1 MGLGNLGVVS
11 LKSCDFR
18 QIQKTCHVWVGIQ
31 HGGTFQRRSIFA
43 FGAMCYDAFPWD
55 FWLQKDM
62 SRNLAGSRV
71 KSVVA
76 CFTATVRL
84 SRTVVRSYTDASS
97 LLLSLQDL
105 SIIHLHHL
113 SLYEFLVLLSSS
125 MFLWNPCRFQMF
137 HVPAFAEGAR
147 SHLGRDQHQRRW
159 AAVGFIKNR
168 DLLP

>member
-1 MGLGNLGVVS
+1 
-11 LKSCDFR
+11 
-18 QIQKTCHVWVGIQ
+18 
-31 HGGTFQRRSIFA
+31 
-43 FGAMCYDAFPWD
+43 MCYDAFPWD

-125 MFLWNPCRFQMF
+125 MFL
-137 HVPAFAEGAR
+137 
-147 SHLGRDQHQRRW
+147 
-159 AAVGFIKNR
+159 
-168 DLLP
+168 